1 MNGMVPGLAGGKMF
15 ASDPNSKMDILD
27 SEDVIRRKLKSAF
40 CEEGNIEGNGFL
52 SFVEA
57 VL

>member
-1 MNGMVPGLAGGKMF
+1 MF